1 MRKLFIKK
9 IIKNEDGFTLIEM
22 LLVLLVISVLIILII
37 PNIAAQSSN
46 VQDTGCDAQVKMVQ
60 SQIQAYKLN
69 EGSDPADISALTGK
83 GYITADQIECANGVK
98 ITIINGEAQKEGSGT
113 GS

>member
-1 MRKLFIKK
+1 MKK
-9 IIKNEDGFTLIEM
+9 IFMKKFVKNEEGFTLIEM

-60 SQIQAYKLN
+60 SQIEAYTLN
-69 EGSDPADISALTGK
+69 EGSDPADMSALTDG
-83 GYITADQIECANGVK
+83 GYLTQEQTTCANDVA
-98 ITIINGEAQKEGSGT
+98 ITISGGEASKGGSGN
-113 GS
+113 

>member
-1 MRKLFIKK
+1 MLNKLMKK
-9 IIKNEDGFTLIEM
+9 KYNMKKEEGFTLIEM

-60 SQIQAYKLN
+60 SQIQAYTLN
-69 EGSDPADISALTGK
+69 EGEAPASVSDLVPAYLNS
-83 GYITADQIECANGVK
+83 DQTTCANGVQ
-98 ITIINGEAQKEGSGT
+98 ITISGGEAVKQE
-113 GS
+113 

>member
-1 MRKLFIKK
+1 MKTRFMKRF
-9 IIKNEDGFTLIEM
+9 IKNEDGFTLIEM

-60 SQIQAYKLN
+60 SQVEAYTLN
-69 EGSDPADISALTGK
+69 EGSDPANIGALVSG
-83 GYITADQIECANGVK
+83 GYITSEQTACANDVQ
-98 ITIINGEAQKEGSGT
+98 IVVTNGQAQRASSGN
-113 GS
+113 

>member
-1 MRKLFIKK
+1 MKRIV
-9 IIKNEDGFTLIEM
+9 KNEDGFTLIEM

-60 SQIQAYKLN
+60 SQVEAYTLN
-69 EGSDPADISALTGK
+69 EGSDPANINALVTSE
-83 GYITADQIECANGVK
+83 YITDEQTTCANNISIVV
-98 ITIINGEAQKEGSGT
+98 TNGQAARAGSDE
-113 GS
+113 

>member
-1 MRKLFIKK
+1 MRNAFIKK
-9 IIKNEDGFTLIEM
+9 FCKNEDGFTLIEM

-60 SQIQAYKLN
+60 SQVEAYTLN
-69 EGSDPADISALTGK
+69 EGSDPANIGALVSG
-83 GYITADQIECANGVK
+83 GYITSEQTTCANNVGIVV
-98 ITIINGEAQKEGSGT
+98 TNGQAQRASGN
-113 GS
+113 